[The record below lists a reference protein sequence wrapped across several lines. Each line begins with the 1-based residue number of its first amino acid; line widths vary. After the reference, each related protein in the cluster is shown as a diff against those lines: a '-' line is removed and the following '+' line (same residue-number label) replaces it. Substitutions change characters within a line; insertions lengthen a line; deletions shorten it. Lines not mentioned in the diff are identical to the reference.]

1 MGTEELDES
10 SVHAITGATQTSVRL
25 GKFRA
30 DDMAEKKRYGEI
42 VLTAL
47 WGDNPIFRQILGICS
62 ALAVTNLVLNTAV
75 MGVAVMFTTALSG
88 LTVSLLRNITPRRI
102 RMMVETLIIAFYVI
116 LFDQALKAYWPD
128 MSRNLGPYVGL
139 IITNCIIMGRAE
151 AFANSNPPLQSFV
164 DGFFSG
170 AGYAFVLL
178 AVSVVRELLGM
189 GSILGIPIPFF
200 SSAAFDRWII
210 MVMPPGAFFT
220 LAVFVWLFRSL
231 KKEEPEKGGK

>member
-1 MGTEELDES
+1 MVKQHKVREVVLD
-10 SVHAITGATQTSVRL
+10 G
-25 GKFRA
+25 
-30 DDMAEKKRYGEI
+30 
-42 VLTAL
+42 L
-47 WGDNPIFRQILGICS
+47 WGNNPVFRQILGICS
-62 ALAVTNLVLNTAV
+62 ALAVTNLVLNTVV
-75 MGVAVMFTTALSG
+75 MSVAVILTTALSG
-88 LTVSLLRNITPRRI
+88 LTVSLLRNWTPRVI

-151 AFANSNPPLQSFV
+151 AFANANPPGLSFI

-170 AGYAFVLL
+170 AGYALVLL

-189 GSILGIPIPFF
+189 GSILGMPIPFF
-200 SSAAFDRWII
+200 SSGLWDRWII

-220 LAVFVWLFRSL
+220 LAVIVWILRSIQTT
-231 KKEEPEKGGK
+231 KEAQTTGAQK